1 MTAFR
6 CVAAVGLV
14 LSVANSAVPVL
25 NPWNSLS
32 FDEVT
37 YEVFGGNT
45 AHCYVNTALR
55 ECFPRPMI
63 SKEGRRVYITAWVHT
78 CGHVCED
85 RTQKVCVPSRIQQI
99 GLGAFENCSRLTWV
113 AFEAGSALKK
123 IEEDAFACSLLASI
137 CLPRSIEKIK
147 EDAFSECH
155 SLQTVFF
162 DKGSQ
167 LSCIGPRAFEG
178 CALQA
183 IYIPSD
189 VESIWRCAFSKCQ
202 ALNFVT
208 FEPGS
213 KLQVTGI
220 KVFAGCLS

>member
-14 LSVANSAVPVL
+14 LSVANSAVPML

-32 FDEVT
+32 LDGYV
-37 YEVFGGNT
+37 YQLFGGNT
-45 AHCYVNTALR
+45 AHCHVNTTLR
-55 ECFPRPMI
+55 ECFPRSRV
-63 SKEGRRVYITAWVHT
+63 SKEGRRVYVVAWVRAYDHIR
-78 CGHVCED
+78 EE
-85 RTQKVCVPSRIQQI
+85 RLQKVCVSRGIEQI
-99 GLGAFENCSRLTWV
+99 GRETFKWCAHLTWI
-113 AFEAGSALKK
+113 AFEAGSELKK
-123 IEEDAFACSLLASI
+123 IEEDAFACSLLACI
-137 CLPRSIEKIK
+137 RLPRSIEKIK
-147 EDAFSECH
+147 EGAFSECH
-155 SLQTVFF
+155 CLKSVFF
-162 DKGSQ
+162 EKGSQ

-183 IYIPSD
+183 IWIPKS